1 MDRYFIARNQS
12 REASQRLVLP
22 TRDDLS
28 RYGAPAADPYE
39 KERPLQEKAYL
50 CGRIVKQRNRG
61 VSERDLTI
69 KAAELMKLPMEAL
82 KKMYK
87 K

>member
-12 REASQRLVLP
+12 RASSERLVFP
-22 TRDDLS
+22 TADELS
-28 RYGAPAADPYE
+28 KFGAPAADPYE
-39 KERPLQEKAYL
+39 KERPLQEKADL
-50 CGRIVKQRNRG
+50 CYRIAMQRNKG
-61 VSERDLTI
+61 MSERDLTV
-69 KAAELMKLPMEAL
+69 KAVELMKLPMETL